1 MGREGDGEREGLGA
15 EGDAVVVKENYLS
28 VMELGCV

>member
-15 EGDAVVVKENYLS
+15 EGDAVVKENYLS